1 MVMVRSG
8 PAAPTWGPCSNRG
21 YYLVGLSRP
30 QPGVVPGL
38 AWSSDTVLADSLAE
52 VQNLGGSV
60 PLLPSWPDINTFAD
74 LQAFLDRPRGGASPA
89 GAGKTWSP
97 AALRPDLP

>member
-1 MVMVRSG
+1 MVKVNSG
-8 PAAPTWGPCSNRG
+8 PVAPTWGPCPDRG

-30 QPGVVPGL
+30 QPGVVSGL
-38 AWSSDTVLADSLAE
+38 AWSRDTGLADTLAE
-52 VQNLGGSV
+52 VQNLGWSV
-60 PLLPSWPDINTFAD
+60 PLLPSWPDIDTFAD
-74 LQAFLDRPRGGASPA
+74 LQASLDRPRGGVSPA